1 MVIRKVGVVG
11 CGLMGHGIVQIAAQ
25 GGCEV
30 TALETEQRF
39 LDSGLARIDKSLAKL
54 AEKAVEKGKA
64 TPEVA
69 KAEAQKTRARIKGS
83 LDKQDLADCDLVVE
97 AIVEDLAVK
106 KKLFA
111 ELGKICKPATILAS
125 NTSSFP
131 IAEMGAASG
140 RPQNMVGLHFFN
152 PVQLMRLVEVV
163 RTDKTSDE
171 AFAAARAFGEAC
183 GKTPVSC
190 KDTPGFVVN
199 RLLVPYMVQAM
210 QMLER
215 GDATKEDIDTAMKLY
230 EAAPTDKPADD
241 DFAAARAFGESVG
254 KTPVSCK
261 DTPGFVVNRLL
272 VPYMVQS
279 LLMLERG
286 DASKEDIDAAMQF
299 GCGYPMGPITLTD
312 YVGLDTTLY
321 ILRGWVE
328 RYPTEP
334 AFQIP
339 HILEQ
344 KVAQGKLGRKTG
356 EGFYKWEGDKKT

>member
-106 KKLFA
+106 KKLYA
-111 ELGKICKPATILAS
+111 ELCKICKPATILAS

-215 GDATKEDIDTAMKLY
+215 GDATKEDIDTAMKL
-230 EAAPTDKPADD
+230 
-241 DFAAARAFGESVG
+241 
-254 KTPVSCK
+254 
-261 DTPGFVVNRLL
+261 
-272 VPYMVQS
+272 
-279 LLMLERG
+279 
-286 DASKEDIDAAMQF
+286 
-299 GCGYPMGPITLTD
+299 GCGYPMGPIELTD
-312 YVGLDTTLY
+312 YVGLDTTLS
-321 ILRGWVE
+321 IVEGWTE
-328 RYPTEP
+328 RYPDDP
-334 AFQIP
+334 AFAVP
-339 HILEQ
+339 KLLEQ
-344 KVAQGKLGRKTG
+344 KVREGKLGRKSG
-356 EGFYKWEGDKKT
+356 EGFYAWEGDKRQ